1 MSLRSL
7 ALAYLESQKK
17 PHAAVGN
24 VPSVPTVPTRTRG
37 TSGTFNWVLLQ
48 TEADKRNINAQHNRL
63 TDRYCRCGRL
73 AEYAWPLDRRREI
86 WRCNWCLDTS
96 GKA

>member
-17 PHAAVGN
+17 PHGAMGN

-37 TSGTFNWVLLQ
+37 TSGTVNWVLLQ
-48 TEADKRNINAQHNRL
+48 AEADKRNINAQHERL

-73 AEYAWPLDRRREI
+73 AEYAWPMDGRREM
-86 WRCNWCLDTS
+86 WRCVDCYPVK
-96 GKA
+96 GHA